1 MEIFNNEFVT
11 LYNCDS
17 RQIPIPD
24 GSVDGVVLDPFV
36 GSGTT
41 AAVAQKYGRKSV
53 GVDLNK
59 EYLDIAVRRITS
71 TQPVL
76 L

>member
-1 MEIFNNEFVT
+1 M
-11 LYNCDS
+11 
-17 RQIPIPD
+17 
-24 GSVDGVVLDPFV
+24 VLDPFV